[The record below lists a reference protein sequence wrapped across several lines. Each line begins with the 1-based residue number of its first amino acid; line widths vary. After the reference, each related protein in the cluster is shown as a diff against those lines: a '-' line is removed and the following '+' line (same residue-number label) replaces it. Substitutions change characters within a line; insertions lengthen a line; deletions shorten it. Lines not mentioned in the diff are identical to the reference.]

1 MTADGEGDEDD
12 EDEDGAARRE
22 REAFD
27 EQERERL
34 RNVRPTV
41 SRWISS
47 IRGAPVPAPTVEG
60 DAAATAAAVVAQDP
74 TFTLSYSLPPSRP
87 LALPALAL
95 SPAAAAAAAGHK
107 RPAPV
112 SRVFSAEEREG
123 NRRRNADG
131 FSKVLLGAA

>member
-47 IRGAPVPAPTVEG
+47 IRGAPAPAPAVEG
-60 DAAATAAAVVAQDP
+60 DAAAAAVVAQDP

-87 LALPALAL
+87 LALHALAL
-95 SPAAAAAAAGHK
+95 SPAATAAAAGHK